1 MGRNLPAVTIQAV
14 IQPEVSQVA
23 LRDIALTVLE
33 LEPNEFHWV
42 LMEAVQAASE
52 ECLEY
57 RPIDSSTQ
65 GLPDYSEALIHGAS
79 ALRVLQGLA
88 PFGKPMAPVGIGESS
103 AAAPHEEVRLAE
115 APSTA
120 ESPTR
125 NAQSSGPDSCMF
137 TTDHPA
143 L

>member
-1 MGRNLPAVTIQAV
+1 LGLNLRAVTIQAAT
-14 IQPEVSQVA
+14 QQEVFQVA

-52 ECLEY
+52 DCLEY

-88 PFGKPMAPVGIGESS
+88 PFGKPMAPVGIGESGADAPEAVRPPEASS
-103 AAAPHEEVRLAE
+103 AATR
-115 APSTA
+115 
-120 ESPTR
+120 TR
-125 NAQSSGPDSCMF
+125 NAGSSSGPDSCMF
-137 TTDHPA
+137 TTDQPA

>member
-1 MGRNLPAVTIQAV
+1 M
-14 IQPEVSQVA
+14 A

-42 LMEAVQAASE
+42 LMEPVQAESE
-52 ECLEY
+52 DCLGY

-65 GLPDYSEALIHGAS
+65 GLPDYSEALIQGAS

-88 PFGKPMAPVGIGESS
+88 PFGKPVNPVGLGESDGLTED
-103 AAAPHEEVRLAE
+103 AA
-115 APSTA
+115 S
-120 ESPTR
+120 SPGE
-125 NAQSSGPDSCMF
+125 GPDSCMF
-137 TTDHPA
+137 TTTGH

>member
-1 MGRNLPAVTIQAV
+1 
-14 IQPEVSQVA
+14 VA

-52 ECLEY
+52 DCLEY

-103 AAAPHEEVRLAE
+103 AAVLPETEQAPE
-115 APSTA
+115 APPA
-120 ESPTR
+120 ASPRR
-125 NAQSSGPDSCMF
+125 NAGSSGPDSCMF
-137 TTDHPA
+137 TTDQPA
-143 L
+143 F

>member
-1 MGRNLPAVTIQAV
+1 M
-14 IQPEVSQVA
+14 A

-65 GLPDYSEALIHGAS
+65 GLPDYSEALIQGAS

-88 PFGKPMAPVGIGESS
+88 PFGRPMTPVGLGESAAVALPHA
-103 AAAPHEEVRLAE
+103 AAAPDAATARA
-115 APSTA
+115 AADPRSTQIPGSA
-120 ESPTR
+120 
-125 NAQSSGPDSCMF
+125 SSSNPDSCMF
-137 TTDHPA
+137 TTDRSE

>member
-1 MGRNLPAVTIQAV
+1 M
-14 IQPEVSQVA
+14 A

-42 LMEAVQAASE
+42 LMEPVQAESE
-52 ECLEY
+52 ECLGY

-65 GLPDYSEALIHGAS
+65 GLPDYSEALIQGAS

-88 PFGKPMAPVGIGESS
+88 PFGKPVNPVGFGESCG
-103 AAAPHEEVRLAE
+103 P
-115 APSTA
+115 TDDA
-120 ESPTR
+120 ES
-125 NAQSSGPDSCMF
+125 SSEGPDSCMF
-137 TTDHPA
+137 TTTDHPA

>member
-1 MGRNLPAVTIQAV
+1 M
-14 IQPEVSQVA
+14 A
-23 LRDIALTVLE
+23 LRDLALTVLE

-42 LMEAVQAASE
+42 LLEAVQAESE
-52 ECLEY
+52 DCLGY

-88 PFGKPMAPVGIGESS
+88 PFGKPKQPVSLGESTSGELPANADADTVAPEAMAPTTQLR
-103 AAAPHEEVRLAE
+103 PDPDR
-115 APSTA
+115 
-120 ESPTR
+120 
-125 NAQSSGPDSCMF
+125 DSCLF
-137 TTDHPA
+137 TTDHSV

>member
-1 MGRNLPAVTIQAV
+1 M
-14 IQPEVSQVA
+14 A

-42 LMEAVQAASE
+42 LMEPVQAESE
-52 ECLEY
+52 ECLGY

-65 GLPDYSEALIHGAS
+65 GLPDYSEALIQGAS

-88 PFGKPMAPVGIGESS
+88 PFGKPVNPVGLGENGGS
-103 AAAPHEEVRLAE
+103 EKD
-115 APSTA
+115 
-120 ESPTR
+120 PT
-125 NAQSSGPDSCMF
+125 SLPEGPDSCMF
-137 TTDHPA
+137 ATTDHPA

>member
-1 MGRNLPAVTIQAV
+1 
-14 IQPEVSQVA
+14 
-23 LRDIALTVLE
+23 
-33 LEPNEFHWV
+33 
-42 LMEAVQAASE
+42 MEAVQAASE

-88 PFGKPMAPVGIGESS
+88 PFGKPMTPVGFGES
-103 AAAPHEEVRLAE
+103 ANAGLAAE
-115 APSTA
+115 ADEGVEAAMDDAVTQTA
-120 ESPTR
+120 PIELSDP
-125 NAQSSGPDSCMF
+125 AVGAAELSGAAHSSGPDSCMF
-137 TTDHPA
+137 TTGRSA